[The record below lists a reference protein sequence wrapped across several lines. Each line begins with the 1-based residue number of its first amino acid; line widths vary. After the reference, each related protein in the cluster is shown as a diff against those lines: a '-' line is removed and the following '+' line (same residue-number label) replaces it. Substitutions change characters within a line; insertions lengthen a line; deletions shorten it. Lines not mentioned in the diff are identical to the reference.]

1 MSPKRLFKSF
11 KYALRGVGHLWR
23 SEQNFRIQII
33 AGVLAIAAAWSFPLE
48 VWQRITIVLLVS
60 MVLILE
66 IINSVIE
73 RLVDV
78 LKSRIHPSVRDMKD
92 MMAAAVLLS
101 SFVALVIGGII
112 LYPYIVQL
120 WMK

>member
-11 KYALRGVGHLWR
+11 KYALRGFGHLWR